1 MMHTRV
7 RDSESTRRPVI
18 RAALLVFLL
27 ATILLSPILAPA
39 QPPQASTQRTS
50 QMKAVFLYNLAVF
63 TDWPA
68 DAFPDHATPLN
79 LCVLGDEWVP
89 RELEYRITGK
99 SANGRELR
107 IRRTG
112 LGPELRSCHL
122 LLVGSLEKKQLPKLL
137 QILKGTSVLTVSD
150 IDSFIEAGGAIRF
163 SVDEDRLH
171 FVVNLAAIERA
182 RLKISSKLL
191 NLSRITMDV
200 QRSGGI

>member
-1 MMHTRV
+1 MMSARPI
-7 RDSESTRRPVI
+7 DGEFTRRLVI
-18 RAALLVFLL
+18 RAAVLVFLV
-27 ATILLSPILAPA
+27 ATILLSPILASA
-39 QPPQASTQRTS
+39 QPSQISSQHTA

-79 LCVLGDEWVP
+79 LCVLGDEWVL
-89 RELEYRITGK
+89 RELEFKITGK
-99 SANGRELR
+99 SANGREMR
-107 IRRTG
+107 IRRSG

-122 LLVGSLEKKQLPKLL
+122 LLIGPLKKKQLPKLL
-137 QILKGTSVLTVSD
+137 EILKGTNVLTVSD

-163 SVDEDRLH
+163 SVEEDRLR